1 MDLKIKKSLKKL
13 FLVLLLI
20 SFQNITFSEES
31 LYHEDKIVA
40 CSNFYDAV
48 KKSENPRVK
57 NLFPRFIYK
66 DFGFYIKSTTNSCPI
81 FAIMNLATQL
91 QSLEDPRK
99 I

>member
-57 NLFPRFIYK
+57 NLYPRFIYD
-66 DFGFYIKSTTNSCPI
+66 DFGEAKKET
-81 FAIMNLATQL
+81 A
-91 QSLEDPRK
+91 
-99 I
+99 